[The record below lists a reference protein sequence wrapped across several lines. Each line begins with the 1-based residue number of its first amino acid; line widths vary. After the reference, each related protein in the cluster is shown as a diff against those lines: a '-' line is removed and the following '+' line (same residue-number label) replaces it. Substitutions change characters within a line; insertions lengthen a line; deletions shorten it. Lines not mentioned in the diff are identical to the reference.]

1 MLRLIILLGI
11 CGVLLSFEFNPGSL
25 SNFQTETFSVQDT
38 IPSPVNE
45 DLLRE
50 LLQNDRRKT
59 WRDSG
64 YYFQLE
70 PVFWRAERLRAT
82 SDGDV
87 AMSVS
92 FSSGDPSSLRYRG
105 RAIFAL
111 DPNKWPA
118 DIMPARGMQGEALVA
133 FPQDVLFCPSPSQE
147 VGLGQNDPFFPLY
160 LSGQLTGVMNMDLA
174 EQIPVVVQLIDME
187 IIL

>member
-1 MLRLIILLGI
+1 MSFSGL
-11 CGVLLSFEFNPGSL
+11 LLSSEFNP
-25 SNFQTETFSVQDT
+25 QTKSVIQSTALDVQDT
-38 IPSPVNE
+38 IPSPVDE
-45 DLLRE
+45 AFLQE
-50 LLQNDRRKT
+50 LLQSDLQKT

-87 AMSVS
+87 AMLVS

-105 RAIFAL
+105 RAIFTL
-111 DPNKWPA
+111 DPNNWPA

-147 VGLGQNDPFFPLY
+147 IGLGQNDPFFPLY
-160 LSGQLTGVMNMDLA
+160 LTGQLTSVMNRDLA
-174 EQIPVVVQLIDME
+174 EDVSVVVKLIDME